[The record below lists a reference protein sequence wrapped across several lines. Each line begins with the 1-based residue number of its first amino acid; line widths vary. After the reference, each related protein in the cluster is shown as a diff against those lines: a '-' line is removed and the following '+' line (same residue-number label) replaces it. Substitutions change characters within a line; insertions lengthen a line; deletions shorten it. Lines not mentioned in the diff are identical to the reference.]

1 MKAEQQQQQQQQQQR
16 QQQTFET
23 KKLENQ
29 KSHFSLMKNIGKKK
43 YS

>member
-16 QQQTFET
+16 QQQQQTFET

-29 KSHFSLMKNIGKKK
+29 KVIFR
-43 YS
+43 